1 METGRGTG
9 IVGRKN
15 TRSWALTAPAQNRSL
30 ERGIEILRAFRQ
42 GVDHLGNGEIA
53 ERTGLSKA
61 TISRLTQ
68 TLVAGGLLAHD
79 EGLRAYRLA
88 PTVLS
93 LAHAMRLGSPL
104 LRAGAPLM
112 HVAAERLR
120 VNVGLA
126 AADRDTMIYLE
137 AVRANRKS
145 SLRNVTAGQRVP
157 IELTSLGRSYLAAL
171 PSGERVALL
180 GRIRIGRTNWPRLA
194 REIDAAVAS
203 VARRGYCAAAWQ
215 PGVAAV
221 SVPVVLANDDIY
233 ALNMSVATE
242 VPLSEVVRELRRPL
256 FDLRDRILEAV
267 AN

>member
-1 METGRGTG
+1 MNKSITEQDQPQSSM
-9 IVGRKN
+9 
-15 TRSWALTAPAQNRSL
+15 RSGHAQNRSL

-61 TISRLTQ
+61 TVSRLTQ
-68 TLVAGGLLAHD
+68 TLVAGGLLEHLA
-79 EGLRAYRLA
+79 GLRAYRLA

-104 LRAGAPLM
+104 LRAGTPLIRD
-112 HVAAERLR
+112 AAERLR

-137 AVRANRKS
+137 AVRTNRKS

-157 IELTSLGRSYLAAL
+157 IELTSLGRAYLAAL
-171 PSGERVALL
+171 SKSERETVLD
-180 GRIRIGRTNWPRLA
+180 RISIGRANWPRLL
-194 REIDAAVAS
+194 REIDAAITS
-203 VARRGYCAAAWQ
+203 VARRGYCASAWQ

-221 SVPVVLANDDIY
+221 SVPISMPDGGIY

-242 VPLSEVVRELRRPL
+242 SPLSDVVRQLRRPL
-256 FDLRDRILEAV
+256 FDLRDSLLDAV
-267 AN
+267 SA